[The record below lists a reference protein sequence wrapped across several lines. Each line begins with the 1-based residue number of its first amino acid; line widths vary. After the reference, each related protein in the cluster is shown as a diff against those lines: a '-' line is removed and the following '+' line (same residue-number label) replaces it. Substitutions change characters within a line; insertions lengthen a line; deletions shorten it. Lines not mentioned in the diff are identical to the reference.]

1 MTRAKKWNVIV
12 IHEGRNAKH
21 VNVKCIILSSSCL
34 SLSVCFFYKLTFF
47 LSTEMCQEHKSSEAG
62 WEPAACSSF
71 RHSETNTQLTLY
83 TETCSCLQ
91 IKCQI
96 FNAERTER
104 LPHYAAAAVTAAAP
118 TNVKSQ
124 KLKLTI
130 TISAISAE
138 KNEGH
143 VTLYADDYSIFVSN
157 S

>member
-1 MTRAKKWNVIV
+1 MTRGKKWNVIV

-21 VNVKCIILSSSCL
+21 VNVKCIILSSS
-34 SLSVCFFYKLTFF
+34 LTFF